1 MSITISYKDHKKTKE
16 VVTIDTPTIKIGSLL
31 SNELTIADDSIES
44 IHAIIEYKNED
55 WVLIDPLSK
64 LGILINDKK
73 VTKDFSLSKG
83 DIINI
88 GNCQL
93 IVENLT
99 KISIED
105 LRKKYD
111 RRKSN
116 ALFNPREARASG
128 ATLEIVSY
136 WKIKF

>member
-1 MSITISYKDHKKTKE
+1 M
-16 VVTIDTPTIKIGSLL
+16 
-31 SNELTIADDSIES
+31 TIADDSIES

-64 LGILINDKK
+64 LRNTINDKK

-111 RRKSN
+111 RRK
-116 ALFNPREARASG
+116 
-128 ATLEIVSY
+128 
-136 WKIKF
+136 